1 MQLERNYFRHLKKLK
16 HKIYELCISARLAY
30 RSKQPAV
37 KTSRPQIS
45 MNICLQANNMLQ
57 IYAF

>member
-30 RSKQPAV
+30 SSKQPAV
-37 KTSRPQIS
+37 KTSRPQMS
-45 MNICLQANNMLQ
+45 MNNCSMAKNMLQ
-57 IYAF
+57 I